1 MRSLFYVL
9 SALAVIGLA
18 YWAYSENYRTQSAQ
32 SDVRALKRDI
42 ASLREALSVQRA
54 EWAYLNRPE
63 RLRDLA
69 DLNFDSLG
77 LMPMRS
83 DQFGLIE
90 QIAYPAPQLSEAALP
105 RIRGAVSLNA
115 VFDEKNPGRSAK
127 TSEASR

>member
-63 RLRDLA
+63 RLRDLV

-90 QIAYPAPQLSEAALP
+90 QIAYPAPVVSQATLP
-105 RIRGAVSLNA
+105 RIRGAVSLTA
-115 VFDEKNPGRSAK
+115 MFDKTTPGHSAN
-127 TSEASR
+127 TSEAAR